1 MIPIA
6 GSRSKVTFLVS
17 FLIVSSMESYSAS
30 AQTLEQKTGN
40 TTEQVKGQED
50 TPAKGDVVAATD
62 LALDPSGIYNDL
74 KLLDSENSVY
84 TASKR
89 LEAIGTAP
97 IPVTVIPRY
106 YLAALDGENMPQIL
120 RLFPGI
126 DVVQLT
132 RTDYSVDIRG
142 YFTRSNFRPKD
153 VLVLVDNRT
162 VYDDYSGNVEWDTL
176 SILPEDVG
184 KIEIIRG
191 GASAIYGANA
201 SRGVINIIT
210 KPPEGLPYLES
221 DTSFTSRGIRERVAT
236 SQPIGPV
243 ALTLSGSY
251 DHADIWNRFEEGVR
265 IPDPNGIRVWRYNL
279 GLSKNVGENGILKL
293 DAGGNTGEV
302 LQHTSGG
309 TLLRNDQQT
318 DHVMIEYEHPS
329 LSVRSFWNYHDLESF
344 GALSGKFGSRRTQ
357 NLYDLEVVGRVAQFG
372 RSHLSWGGDLR
383 FTEVKSDRIDGD
395 QGQWTTGIFFDE
407 QYNFTNDLLFRLAGR
422 FDYQEESGS
431 QFSPRVGITYQIN
444 PENIVKASVSEG
456 YRSPTL
462 SDNFLLLKLGGATV
476 LGNPDLK
483 PERSIW
489 YETGYLAQPI
499 PDLRMGIDLFYV
511 VTNNLI
517 QIVESPVDPDIFNTV
532 NVNEHVLGRGGEIWA
547 DYRVVRN
554 VRLLANYAYAGYTK
568 TSDIATTAPHKVNFG
583 ILFNAVRNLTGA
595 LTFHYVGHA
604 SGYFDDQT
612 VSSPS
617 YYTVNLFLG
626 YEITSNLSAGVHL
639 TNLTNR
645 RHREAP
651 IIGEEIG
658 SDYYATIVLR
668 I

>member
-1 MIPIA
+1 MSHQV
-6 GSRSKVTFLVS
+6 GSSSKVTA
-17 FLIVSSMESYSAS
+17 IVSMLILSSISVA
-30 AQTLEQKTGN
+30 AQDLEQRTEK
-40 TTEQVKGQED
+40 TTEQIADQED
-50 TPAKGDVVAATD
+50 SAVKKDVIAATD
-62 LALDPSGIYNDL
+62 LALDPTGIYR
-74 KLLDSENSVY
+74 LLDSENRVY

-106 YLAALDGENMPQIL
+106 YLSALGGENIPQIL

-153 VLVLVDNRT
+153 ILVLVDNRT

-176 SILPEDVG
+176 SILPQDIG
-184 KIEIIRG
+184 KIEVVRG

-221 DTSFTSRGIRERVAT
+221 DFSFTSKGIRERVAT

-251 DHADIWNRFEEGVR
+251 DHADIWNRFEGGVR
-265 IPDPNGIRVWRYNL
+265 IPDPDGVRVWRYNL
-279 GLSKNVGENGILKL
+279 GISKSVGENGILKL
-293 DAGGNTGEV
+293 DAGGNNGEV

-357 NLYDLEVVGRVAQFG
+357 NLYDFEVVGRVAQFG
-372 RSHLSWGGDLR
+372 RSHFSLGGDLR
-383 FTEVKSDRIDGD
+383 FTEVRSDRIDGD
-395 QGQWTTGIFFDE
+395 QGAWTTGVFFDE
-407 QYNFTNDLLFRLAGR
+407 QYNVTNNLLFRLAGR

-444 PENIVKASVSEG
+444 SENIVKGSVSEG

-476 LGNPDLK
+476 LGNRDLK

-489 YETGYLAQPI
+489 YETGYLTQPNS
-499 PDLRMGIDLFYV
+499 DLRLGVDLFYV
-511 VTNNLI
+511 TTHNLI
-517 QIVESPVDPDIFNTV
+517 QVVESPVDPDLFNTV
-532 NVNEHVLGRGGEIWA
+532 NVNERVIGRGGEIWA
-547 DYRVVRN
+547 EYRVITN
-554 VRLLANYAYAGYTK
+554 VRFLANYAYAGYTK
-568 TSDIATTAPHKVNFG
+568 TSDIATTAPHKVNVGF
-583 ILFNAVRNLTGA
+583 LFNSVRKITGA
-595 LTFHYVGHA
+595 LTVHYVGHA

-612 VSSPS
+612 VTSPS
-617 YYTVNLFLG
+617 FYTVNLFLS
-626 YEITSNLSAGVHL
+626 YEITNNISAGIHL

-658 SDYYATIVLR
+658 SDYYATIVIRL
-668 I
+668 